1 MSDPTAP
8 APASS
13 DPTPES
19 APASVR
25 TRRGRG
31 SRLPYA
37 IALLVV
43 AGLVAA
49 AWLGRNRFEQVVA
62 GQPAPGFRVTDL
74 DGKPVTL
81 NDYKGKVVLLNVWA
95 TWCAPCREEMPSM
108 QRLYQAMQSNP
119 DFAILAVSVDEPTN
133 GQDVP
138 KRDLEKFARDLQL
151 TFPLF
156 HSTPDGPDDIQKIYQ
171 TTGVPE
177 SFLIGKDGVIYR
189 RFSGSTSWD
198 APEFREQINRLL
210 AE

>member
-1 MSDPTAP
+1 MSDPTVP
-8 APASS
+8 APASP
-13 DPTPES
+13 DPTP
-19 APASVR
+19 ASVPAR
-25 TRRGRG
+25 ARRSRA

-49 AWLGRNRFEQVVA
+49 AWLGRNNFEPVVA
-62 GQPAPGFRVTDL
+62 GEPAPGFRITDL

-81 NDYKGKVVLLNVWA
+81 ADYKGKVVLLNVWA

-108 QRLYQAMQSNP
+108 QRLYQELQNRQ
-119 DFAILAVSVDEPTN
+119 DFAIVAVSVDEPTN

-138 KRDLEKFARDLQL
+138 KRDLQKFASDLQL
-151 TFPLF
+151 TFPLY
-156 HSTPDGPDDIQKIYQ
+156 HSTPDVADDIQKVYQ